1 VRSVAGRPAGEAHD
15 LAGWCGRG
23 AESTAGRAA
32 AVASEEEQIREG
44 VEEAKERNRRE
55 RYSWVGRSDSFL

>member
-1 VRSVAGRPAGEAHD
+1 VRSAAGLPAGEAHD

-23 AESTAGRAA
+23 AESTVGGAA

-55 RYSWVGRSDSFL
+55 RYFWV